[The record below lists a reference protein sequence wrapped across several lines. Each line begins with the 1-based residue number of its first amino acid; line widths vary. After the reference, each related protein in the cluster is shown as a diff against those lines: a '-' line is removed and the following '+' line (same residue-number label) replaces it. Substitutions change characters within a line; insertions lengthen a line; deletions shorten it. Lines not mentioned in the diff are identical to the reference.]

1 MSQPFKKQY
10 MQGIFLCYGIY
21 LKVFFK
27 EIFIQQPE
35 EPWEQYLGEVQH
47 LNCYWYNQSSY
58 FFCESSNIFYLHIY
72 FVKTLN
78 PTTRSIRRDLEN
90 IV

>member
-35 EPWEQYLGEVQH
+35 EPREQYLGEVQH
-47 LNCYWYNQSSY
+47 LNCY
-58 FFCESSNIFYLHIY
+58 
-72 FVKTLN
+72 
-78 PTTRSIRRDLEN
+78 
-90 IV
+90 

>member
-27 EIFIQQPE
+27 EIFIQPPGQPR
-35 EPWEQYLGEVQH
+35 EQHLGEVQH
-47 LNCYWYNQSSY
+47 LDSY
-58 FFCESSNIFYLHIY
+58 
-72 FVKTLN
+72 
-78 PTTRSIRRDLEN
+78 
-90 IV
+90 